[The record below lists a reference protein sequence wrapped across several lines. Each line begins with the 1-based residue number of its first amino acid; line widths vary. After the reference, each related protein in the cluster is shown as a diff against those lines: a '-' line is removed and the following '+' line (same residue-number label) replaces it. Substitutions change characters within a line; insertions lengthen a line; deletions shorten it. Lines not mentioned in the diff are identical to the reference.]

1 MRNKSVARMEMQR
14 FRENVKARIKFFDAV
29 DLLTDE
35 ME

>member
-1 MRNKSVARMEMQR
+1 MRNKSVARMEMKR
-14 FRENVKARIKFFDAV
+14 FRQSVKARIKFSGAV